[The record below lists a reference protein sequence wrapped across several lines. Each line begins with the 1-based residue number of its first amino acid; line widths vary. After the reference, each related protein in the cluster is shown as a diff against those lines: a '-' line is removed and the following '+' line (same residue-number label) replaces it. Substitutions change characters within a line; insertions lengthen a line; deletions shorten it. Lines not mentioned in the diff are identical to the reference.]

1 MGQTSTTPQKGRHS
15 KESVR
20 SGTASLRA
28 RLLIALL
35 SLIGVVWVVVIALT
49 YVDAQRELDTV
60 LDSHLVQSAR
70 LLVAQSAHELEE
82 LDFEEPES
90 PGPYGQPVAFQIWRE
105 GRNLVLKSVDAPSTR
120 LSSMESGL
128 SEANIAGTHWR
139 VYSQWDQHRR
149 MLVQVAEDRRVRD
162 KLAARIA
169 FNTTVPVLV
178 SIPLL
183 VIAVGWAIQRALRPV
198 LLLGRE
204 VERRRS
210 VALEP
215 ITASGIPKEIAPLVD
230 KLNDLFARVRQTF
243 DQERRFTANAAHELR
258 TPLSAL
264 RVQAEVARDSH
275 NPATTRA
282 ALDQVILACDRLTRL
297 TSQLLTLA
305 RADEQATERSRCR
318 LDSIAR
324 EVIAEYAPQA
334 LAANQEIS
342 LEAPEPLEMEGNA
355 SLLAAMLRNLIDN
368 ALRHGGSP
376 LRVVVSLAHN
386 GDETLVTVND
396 DGRGVSPEALQALG
410 TRFFRP
416 SGTLATGSGLGIALA
431 RRIAE
436 WHGGALVLAAGSGGR
451 GLQARISLRKGTDA
465 R

>member
-1 MGQTSTTPQKGRHS
+1 MGQTRTTG
-15 KESVR
+15 

-35 SLIGVVWVVVIALT
+35 SLIGVVWIVVIALT

-60 LDSHLVQSAR
+60 LDSHLIQSAR

-90 PGPYGQPVAFQIWRE
+90 PGPYDQNVAFQIWRG
-105 GRNLVLKSVDAPSTR
+105 GRNLVLKSADAPSTR
-120 LSSMESGL
+120 LSPTDSGL
-128 SEANIAGTHWR
+128 SETDIAGTHWR

-149 MLVQVAEDRRVRD
+149 MLVQVAEDRAVRD

-169 FNTTVPVLV
+169 FNTTVPMLLTV
-178 SIPLL
+178 PLL
-183 VIAVGWAIQRALRPV
+183 VIAIGWAIQRALRPV

-204 VERRRS
+204 VERRRPL
-210 VALEP
+210 ALEP
-215 ITASGIPKEIAPLVD
+215 MTASGIPREIVPLVD
-230 KLNDLFARVRQTF
+230 KLNALFAGVRQAF
-243 DQERRFTANAAHELR
+243 EQERRFTANAAHELR

-264 RVQAEVARDSH
+264 RVQAEVARDAH

-282 ALDQVILACDRLTRL
+282 ALDQVIVACDRLTRL
-297 TSQLLTLA
+297 ISQLLTLA
-305 RADEQATERSRCR
+305 RADEQATEHSRCR

-324 EVIAEYAPQA
+324 EVIADYAPQA
-334 LAANQEIS
+334 LAANQDIS
-342 LEAPEPLEMEGNA
+342 LEASEPIEMEGNV
-355 SLLAAMLRNLIDN
+355 SLLAAMLRNLVDN

-376 LRVVVSLAHN
+376 LHVTVSLAHS
-386 GDETLVTVND
+386 GDEILVTVND
-396 DGRGVSPEALQALG
+396 DGRGVPPDALQTLS

-416 SGTLATGSGLGIALA
+416 SGTLATGSGLGLALA

-436 WHGGALVLAAGSGGR
+436 WHGGTLVLSAGSGGR
-451 GLQARISLRKGTDA
+451 GLQARITLRKDTDA